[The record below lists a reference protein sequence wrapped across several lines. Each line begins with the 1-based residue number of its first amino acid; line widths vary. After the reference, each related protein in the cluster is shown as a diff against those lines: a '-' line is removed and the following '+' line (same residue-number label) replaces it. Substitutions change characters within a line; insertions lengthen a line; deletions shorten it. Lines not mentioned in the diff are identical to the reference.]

1 MRFVRTQTPTV
12 RLVARLAIGIATF
25 AFASLSHAQ
34 QSRTVSGRVVR
45 PVMPPLPAAGAPR
58 TPNAATPAP
67 VAPATAAPAV
77 APGALVEDSTALAVV
92 PGVMV
97 TLHRV
102 GKDSQAPLDS
112 MRTNRDGAYAFSYK
126 TSGGSDAVYFTSVTW
141 GGIAY
146 FTAPFRSAAVKGTDA
161 EITVFDTTTRT
172 FPLTVSGRHLI
183 ISAADTTNQRTVIEV
198 FELSNDSVKTLTSGA
213 DSAGTPTWSVSV
225 PTIARDLKAGDSEIS
240 ADAFAYADGRVVI
253 YSAIAPGVK
262 QVSFSYRV
270 PSEAF
275 PLSFPIQHGAMVLEV
290 LLEDPLGT
298 VVGGG
303 LAAADPQSIENRTF
317 RRFLAQDVKDGTV
330 LDIKLPSKPGIGRN
344 LYIAALLGSIGV
356 IMLLILWRAMQR
368 NRAPAYVGLPPVRAR
383 EAPLADRLAREIAD
397 LDATYAKYENPT
409 DAMRAAYEERRAE
422 LKDALA
428 AEIGRGG

>member
-1 MRFVRTQTPTV
+1 MKSVRIQTQSVRFT
-12 RLVARLAIGIATF
+12 LRLAICFVAL
-25 AFASLSHAQ
+25 AFGASANAQ
-34 QSRTVSGRVVR
+34 QNRTVAGRVVR
-45 PVMPPLPAAGAPR
+45 PVAAPLPDAGTPRKSVADSAASK
-58 TPNAATPAP
+58 T
-67 VAPATAAPAV
+67 
-77 APGALVEDSTALAVV
+77 DSTGLAVV
-92 PGVMV
+92 PNVMV

-112 MRTNRDGAYAFSYK
+112 IRTAANGSYSFKYK
-126 TSGGSDAVYFTSVTW
+126 TSGANDAVYFTSVTY

-146 FTAPFRSAAVKGTDA
+146 FTAPLRTPSVQGTDA

-183 ISAADTTNQRTVIEV
+183 ISAADTTNHRTVIEV
-198 FELSNDSVKTLTSGA
+198 FELSNDSIKTLTSGA

-225 PTIARDLKAGDSEIS
+225 PTIARDLKAGDGEIS
-240 ADAFAYADGRVVI
+240 TNAFSQTNGRVAI

-275 PLSFPIQHGAMVLEV
+275 PLSFPVEHGAVVMEV
-290 LLEDPLGT
+290 LIEEPNGMVT
-298 VVGGG
+298 GGG
-303 LAAADPQSIENRTF
+303 LAVADPQSIENRTF

-330 LDIKLPSKPGIGRN
+330 LNINLPSKPGAGRN
-344 LYIAALLGSIGV
+344 LYIAALLGTIGV
-356 IMLLILWRAMQR
+356 IMLLIMLRAMQR
-368 NRAPAYVGLPPVRAR
+368 NRAPSYVGLPPVRVK

-397 LDATYAKYENPT
+397 LDATYARYENPT
-409 DAMRAAYEERRAE
+409 DAMRQAYDERRAE

-428 AEIGRGG
+428 AEIARGQ

>member
-1 MRFVRTQTPTV
+1 MKSVRIQTPSVWFT
-12 RLVARLAIGIATF
+12 LVCSAAFVLSAT
-25 AFASLSHAQ
+25 ADAQ
-34 QSRTVSGRVVR
+34 QNRAVSGRVVR
-45 PVMPPLPAAGAPR
+45 PVAALLPEAGAPR
-58 TPNAATPAP
+58 KP
-67 VAPATAAPAV
+67 VADS
-77 APGALVEDSTALAVV
+77 GASKADSTGLAVV
-92 PGVMV
+92 PNVMV

-112 MRTNRDGAYAFSYK
+112 MRTATNGAYSFKYK
-126 TSGGSDAVYFTSVTW
+126 TSGASDAVYFTSVTY

-146 FTAPFRSAAVKGTDA
+146 FTAPFRTPNVQGADA

-183 ISAADTTNQRTVIEV
+183 ISAADTTNHRTVIEV
-198 FELSNDSVKTLTSGA
+198 FELSNDSIKTLTSGA
-213 DSAGTPTWSVSV
+213 DSTGTPTWSVSV
-225 PTIARDLKAGDSEIS
+225 PTIARDLKAGDGEVSTN
-240 ADAFAYADGRVVI
+240 AFSQTSGRVAI

-275 PLSFPIQHGAMVLEV
+275 PLSFPVEHGAVVMEV
-290 LLEDPLGT
+290 LIEEPNGIVT
-298 VVGGG
+298 GGG

-330 LDIKLPSKPGIGRN
+330 LNINLPSKPGAGRN
-344 LYIAALLGSIGV
+344 LYIAALLGTIGV
-356 IMLLILWRAMQR
+356 IMLLIMLRAMQR
-368 NRAPAYVGLPPVRAR
+368 NRAPSYVGLPPVRVK

-397 LDATYAKYENPT
+397 LDATYARYENPT
-409 DAMRAAYEERRAE
+409 DAMRQAYEERRAE

-428 AEIGRGG
+428 AEIARGQ